1 MVGYGTL
8 MSRQSME
15 STLERA
21 YTDSIYLIHL
31 GDFIREW
38 NKITRIYDTTG
49 TQKTILKYELYCIK
63 GNDTLDFDNYLSIN
77 IMPIK
82 DRSMNCVLYFISPE
96 EMARF
101 DRREKGYKRI
111 DVTDRIVEYDFTGGR
126 VYAFKALP
134 QNTYR
139 PDLDRKG
146 SILGKAYV
154 EKIASACDS
163 IGTDFRKEFEESTI
177 PYNPEM
183 VATVIWKIVE

>member
-1 MVGYGTL
+1 MKRLAFLVYFFLILSFVQAQPCLPDGIIFTT
-8 MSRQSME
+8 QSQI
-15 STLERA
+15 
-21 YTDSIYLIHL
+21 DSFQIIYPNCTEIEGSVLISGDVITNLL
-31 GDFIREW
+31 GLSVLSSIGGNFQI
-38 NKITRIYDTTG
+38 G
-49 TQKTILKYELYCIK
+49 ELYI
-63 GNDTLDFDNYLSIN
+63 GNPNLANLD
-77 IMPIK
+77 
-82 DRSMNCVLYFISPE
+82 V
-96 EMARF
+96 A
-101 DRREKGYKRI
+101 GYKRI